1 MAQITRAG
9 ERHLDSYS
17 ETDPDRRRPAHATV
31 RVQEASSVN
40 LPANVRPHDEI
51 AALIGALRRRF
62 PGRAFRLL
70 GDVDGHDVRV
80 DVAR

>member
-1 MAQITRAG
+1 
-9 ERHLDSYS
+9 
-17 ETDPDRRRPAHATV
+17 
-31 RVQEASSVN
+31 
-40 LPANVRPHDEI
+40 
-51 AALIGALRRRF
+51 LIGALRRRF